1 MGGIGKTTLAKLV
14 YNGKK
19 LESFFNLKAWACVL
33 EDFDVAAVTKTI
45 LQSLTS
51 KNCVGKDLN
60 WLQEK
65 LKKKLRGKRFLVIL
79 DDVWN
84 KNYNDWTLLRAP
96 VEVGALR
103 SSIVVTTRNQKVSS
117 LMRNKEV
124 EPFQLEL
131 LSNEACLSIFT
142 QHALEARD
150 VSAHPNL
157 KDIGVLCS
165 EDEDRDEWEKV
176 LKNKIW
182 DIPVEANGIP
192 FSLMVS
198 YDNLS
203 SHLKGCFAY
212 YSILPKDY
220 EFKEKEVVL
229 LWMAEDLIQL

>member
-157 KDIGVLCS
+157 KDIGEELVRS

-192 FSLMVS
+192 FSLMLLR
-198 YDNLS
+198 NKGAWTFEAS
-203 SHLKGCFAY
+203 SRDTLHFKLENVIEPNDA
-212 YSILPKDY
+212 KD
-220 EFKEKEVVL
+220 
-229 LWMAEDLIQL
+229 A